1 MVRIVSSVIVGG
13 NDAKSREMLGGA
25 DVLGGITEGEATPEA
40 TEVCAPSCT
49 AGPTKSMMQALWGR
63 ARAFLPTCCEV
74 YFTSFHGWGTCRSA
88 ESRKIGLLRVG
99 DFVR

>member
-40 TEVCAPSCT
+40 TEVCASSCT

-63 ARAFLPTCCEV
+63 AGLSADVLRSLLHKFTC
-74 YFTSFHGWGTCRSA
+74 
-88 ESRKIGLLRVG
+88 VG
-99 DFVR
+99 DLSLR